1 MSSEL
6 EDAVRRAREALAA
19 AERELEAQRAHSK
32 AAALRRELETVEA
45 EATQAEAELTAAQQR
60 VHGLV
65 EREAA
70 ALAELKK
77 P

>member
-19 AERELEAQRAHSK
+19 AERELEAFRAQSK
-32 AAALRRELETVEA
+32 AAPLRAQLETVEA
-45 EATQAEAELTAAQQR
+45 EAVEAEAQRAAAQERLRQ
-60 VHGLV
+60 LS

-70 ALAELKK
+70 ALAELKR
-77 P
+77 